1 VNIYMA
7 GVGGQGIGL
16 LSEVL
21 LRTCSHAGM
30 TVKGVDT
37 HGLAQ
42 RGGIVV
48 SHLRTGGNI
57 LSPMTVPGEVDLVLA
72 LERHE
77 AHRAC
82 VGQLRDGG
90 ALAWYDAVW
99 QPWDV
104 RSGLSRQTSPEDLE
118 GECAR
123 RGIRALRV
131 LEPALPD
138 ARMQNTVLL
147 AAVMRAALIPGIDGV
162 HVEMALEDL
171 LAGSALKANL
181 ELFRSRSAD

>member
-21 LRTCSHAGM
+21 LRACSHAGM

-48 SHLRTGGNI
+48 SHLRTGGDI
-57 LSPMTVPGEVDLVLA
+57 TSPMTIPGEVDLVLA

-77 AHRAC
+77 ALRAGA
-82 VGQLRDGG
+82 GQLRDGG

-104 RSGLSRQTSPEDLE
+104 RSGRSPETSLE
-118 GECAR
+118 ELEAECSR

-131 LEPALPD
+131 LEPELPD

-147 AAVMRAALIPGIDGV
+147 AAVVQAGLIPGVDGV
-162 HVEMALEDL
+162 HVETAMEDL
-171 LAGSALKANL
+171 LSGDALQANL
-181 ELFRSRSAD
+181 ELFRSRMSG

>member
-1 VNIYMA
+1 MNIYMA

-21 LRTCSHAGM
+21 LRACSHAGM

-48 SHLRTGGNI
+48 SHLRTGEDI
-57 LSPMTVPGEVDLVLA
+57 ASPMTVPGEVDLVLA

-77 AHRAC
+77 ALRAC
-82 VGQLRDGG
+82 IGQLRDGG

-104 RSGLSRQTSPEDLE
+104 RSGHSPETTPEELE
-118 GECAR
+118 AECSR

-131 LEPALPD
+131 LEPDLPD

-147 AAVMRAALIPGIDGV
+147 AAVIHAGLIPGIDGAD
-162 HVEMALEDL
+162 VETAMGDL
-171 LAGSALKANL
+171 LSGGALKANL
-181 ELFRSRSAD
+181 DLFRSRMSG

>member
-1 VNIYMA
+1 VNLYMT

-21 LRTCSHAGM
+21 LRACSHAGM

-48 SHLRTGGNI
+48 SHLRTGGHVV
-57 LSPMTVPGEVDLVLA
+57 SPMTVPGEVDLVLA

-82 VGQLRDGG
+82 IGQLRDGG
-90 ALAWYDAVW
+90 AIAWYDAVW

-104 RSGLSRQTSPEDLE
+104 RSGRSRQTSLEDLE
-118 GECAR
+118 GECTR

-131 LEPALPD
+131 LEPALAD

-147 AAVMRAALIPGIDGV
+147 AAVIRAALIPGLEGV
-162 HVEMALEDL
+162 HVEQAMGDL
-171 LAGSALKANL
+171 LSGGALQANL
-181 ELFRSRSAD
+181 ELFRSRGAG